1 MNASESY
8 TEDLRDL
15 ILDAFAYAGNSK
27 KTSEEQA
34 EKVGELANFI
44 LDNEELTADELK
56 DVYNKFADIV
66 DCFHLMGANEED
78 DKELEWLSSVN
89 EENNR
94 YYDDT
99 CYVSYAYGEGEE
111 RWYESDSPYEI
122 YSESYGEDTDLQRIK
137 LAIEKFEK

>member
-1 MNASESY
+1 
-8 TEDLRDL
+8 
-15 ILDAFAYAGNSK
+15 
-27 KTSEEQA
+27 
-34 EKVGELANFI
+34 
-44 LDNEELTADELK
+44 
-56 DVYNKFADIV
+56 
-66 DCFHLMGANEED
+66 MGANEED

-89 EENNR
+89 EESNR

-122 YSESYGEDTDLQRIK
+122 YNESWGEDTDLQRIK